1 MIIYDIFRFDNFEFV
16 DGEQGHTKIKA
27 LLKLKNTSIE
37 RIFNAPIKPF
47 DQTWIEC
54 ISEDLYCSPAKLWIV
69 RIQGILCKTNLPRR
83 QQEAVVIKWIQLSK
97 SSVDWLGYSAL
108 RLKPRGILFRV
119 GKFSACLLGTKM
131 REPKH
136 YVVQARLKDITG
148 HHLWL
153 VFLARC

>member
-1 MIIYDIFRFDNFEFV
+1 MKIYDIFRFDNFEFV

-69 RIQGILCKTNLPRR
+69 HIQGILCKTTLPRR
-83 QQEAVVIKWIQLSK
+83 QHEAAVVIRRIQFRL
-97 SSVDWLGYSAL
+97 VPYQNQVLIDWATTL
-108 RLKPRGILFRV
+108 P
-119 GKFSACLLGTKM
+119 
-131 REPKH
+131 
-136 YVVQARLKDITG
+136 YV
-148 HHLWL
+148 
-153 VFLARC
+153 

>member
-1 MIIYDIFRFDNFEFV
+1 MTRLFHPGEALKSMKIYDIFRFDNFEFV

-69 RIQGILCKTNLPRR
+69 RKYPR
-83 QQEAVVIKWIQLSK
+83 
-97 SSVDWLGYSAL
+97 Y
-108 RLKPRGILFRV
+108 
-119 GKFSACLLGTKM
+119 TM
-131 REPKH
+131 
-136 YVVQARLKDITG
+136 
-148 HHLWL
+148 
-153 VFLARC
+153 